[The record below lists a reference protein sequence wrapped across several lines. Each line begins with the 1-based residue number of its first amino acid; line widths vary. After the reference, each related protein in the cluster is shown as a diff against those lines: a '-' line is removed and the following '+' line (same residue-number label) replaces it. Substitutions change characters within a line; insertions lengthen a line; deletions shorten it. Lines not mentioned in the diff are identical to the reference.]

1 MTSAA
6 AAGWGRRHTVVLLC
20 TSGLVLAYTD
30 RVNMAVAAIAM
41 RDEFGWNQTVKGLVL
56 SAFFVGYLLALL
68 PAGLLAARF
77 GGRRVLAV
85 AAVWWSVC
93 TLLTPLAASVSL
105 PALIAVRIALGL
117 GEAAVL
123 PAVYDLFSRWVPT
136 AERGRSMARFL
147 GGTPLGQVAGFMGAG
162 LLTAHYGWPA
172 SFYVFGALGLA
183 WVVPWLRWVA
193 DRPAAV
199 RGLAPDERALLAG
212 GAASRASAATS
223 DVPWRRLLA
232 APALWAIVA
241 AIFAGN
247 WALFMLLSWLPSYFR
262 DVHGLAIA
270 NTGLY
275 SAAPWAAAFAGMQI
289 AGGAADG
296 MIRRRWRTLN
306 VRRLMT
312 AISLLGIASC
322 LLWLREVRSADLA
335 LLLICLAMLLSGA
348 GVAGS
353 FVGPLDLAPRHAGV
367 LIGFVNTLGTI
378 PGIAGVAVTGW
389 LIDVTHGYDA
399 AFLVTAALAVAGTLV
414 YLRHASADPIDG

>member
-1 MTSAA
+1 MTTAA
-6 AAGWGRRHTVVLLC
+6 TSGWGRRHTLVLLC

-30 RVNMAVAAIAM
+30 RVNMAVASIAM

-68 PAGLLAARF
+68 PAGMLAARF

-85 AAVWWSVC
+85 AAVWWSLC

-105 PALIAVRIALGL
+105 SALIVVRIALGL

-123 PAVYDLFSRWVPT
+123 PAVYDLFSRWVPP

-147 GGTPLGQVAGFMGAG
+147 GGTPLGQVVGFTGAG

-172 SFYVFGALGLA
+172 SFVVFGALGFVWVLVWLA
-183 WVVPWLRWVA
+183 RVA
-193 DRPAAV
+193 DDPADA
-199 RGLAPDERALLAG
+199 RGLSAAERALLAT
-212 GAASRASAATS
+212 GADARSSTAAAG
-223 DVPWRRLLA
+223 VPWRRLLT

-270 NTGLY
+270 STGLY
-275 SAAPWAAAFAGMQI
+275 SAAPWAASFLGMQL
-289 AGGAADG
+289 AGIAADA
-296 MIRRRWRTLN
+296 MIRRGVRTLN

-312 AISLLGIASC
+312 AISLLGLATC

-335 LLLICLAMLLSGA
+335 LLLMCLAMLLSGA
-348 GVAGS
+348 GVAGC
-353 FVGPLDLAPRHAGV
+353 FVGPLDLAPRHASV

-389 LIDVTHGYDA
+389 LIDVTRGYDA
-399 AFLVTAALAVAGTLV
+399 AFLLSAALAIAATLM
-414 YLRHASADPIDG
+414 YLWHASAEPIDA